1 MAPEDLN
8 RLNSLS
14 ADITKYSS
22 LFTLGAAALRLFKN
36 EKLPFLICLF
46 NMRTLEFDKWGES
59 TRYILGYEAK
69 EITGKKF
76 EELVVPKYLEYG
88 LETIDKNIKENYPVV
103 RHQNEYYKKDGS
115 TIKLT
120 WYSDD
125 SDGINSLAIG
135 IPGHH

>member
-1 MAPEDLN
+1 MAPDDLN
-8 RLNSLS
+8 KLNNLS
-14 ADITKYSS
+14 ADINRYSG
-22 LFTLGAAALRLFKN
+22 LFTLGAATLRLFKN

-46 NMRTLEFDKWGES
+46 NMKTLTFDKWGES
-59 TRYILGYEAK
+59 TKHILGYEAK

-76 EELVVPKYLEYG
+76 EDLVLSEYLQYG
-88 LETIDKNIKENYPVV
+88 LETISRNINDNYPVV

-125 SDGINSLAIG
+125 SDGANSIAIG